1 MMIQRSKQGGDWSF
15 GEDFLLDCW
24 NFWLGFIMV
33 FYETGLVLSMYVFW
47 LWYFLAGWPNLVFSP
62 STWVWVYFLLTYSS
76 LSNE

>member
-47 LWYFLAGWPNLVFSP
+47 L
-62 STWVWVYFLLTYSS
+62 
-76 LSNE
+76 